1 MVNVDFLKTAL
12 RLAAP
17 ATWTASACPALFGI
31 LYCAVRGFPL
41 RIEKAVA
48 LLAACIL
55 LQSAVNTLN
64 DYFDFIKGTDSRDD
78 FVDRNDSVLVYG
90 DITAKQAFRLAMFY
104 LTAGVILGL
113 LCCNGIVSVLVGL
126 AGGAVLL
133 LYSAG
138 PLPLSYLPVGELV
151 SGTVMG
157 GLIPL
162 GIAGCADGTAH
173 WEVLLWSFPFIL
185 GISLIMMTNNGCDI
199 EKDCR
204 ASRRT
209 LPSLLG
215 RSRTVTLYRVQSV
228 LWLFLLALLPV
239 LLLGKTGLIAP
250 LLLVIVGRKP
260 FQTLLHCHLEP
271 DERVKWM
278 KTIAAGNL
286 YGGGA
291 YVIALILFQLTGAR
305 YG

>member
-1 MVNVDFLKTAL
+1 MANVDSFKIAL

-31 LYCAVRGFPL
+31 LYCAARGFPL
-41 RIEKAVA
+41 RMGKAVA
-48 LLAACIL
+48 LLTACIL

-64 DYFDFIKGTDSRDD
+64 DYFDFIKGTDSADD

-90 DITAKQAFRLAMFY
+90 DITPKQTFWLAMFY
-104 LTAGVILGL
+104 LAAGAILGL
-113 LCCNGIVSVLVGL
+113 LCCNGIAPVLVGL
-126 AGGAVLL
+126 VGGAVLL

-138 PLPLSYLPVGELV
+138 PIPLSYLPVGELV

-162 GIAGCADGTAH
+162 GIAGCADGKVH

-185 GISLIMMTNNGCDI
+185 GVSLIMMTNNGCDI

-204 ASRRT
+204 ASRHT

-215 RSRTVTLYRVQSV
+215 RNRTVALYRVQSV

-239 LLLGKTGLIAP
+239 LLLGKTGLLAP
-250 LLLVIVGRKP
+250 LLLAIVGRRHFK
-260 FQTLLHCHLEP
+260 TLLNCRLEP
-271 DERVKWM
+271 EQRVKWM
-278 KTIAAGNL
+278 KTISAGNL
-286 YGGGA
+286 CGGGA
-291 YVIALILFQLTGAR
+291 YVAALIIFQLTGAL

>member
-1 MVNVDFLKTAL
+1 MANVDFLKTAL

-17 ATWTASACPALFGI
+17 TTWTASACPALFGI
-31 LYCAVRGFPL
+31 LYCSARGFPL

-48 LLAACIL
+48 LFMACIL

-64 DYFDFIKGTDSRDD
+64 DYFDFIKGTDSTDD
-78 FVDRNDSVLVYG
+78 FVERNDSVLVYG
-90 DITAKQAFRLAMFY
+90 DSTLAIFY
-104 LTAGVILGL
+104 LTAGVLLGL
-113 LCCNGIVSVLVGL
+113 LCCNGIVPILVGL
-126 AGGAVLL
+126 TGGAVLL

-138 PLPLSYLPVGELV
+138 PLPLSYLPIGELV

-162 GIAGCADGTAH
+162 GIAGCADGKAH
-173 WEVLLWSFPFIL
+173 WETLIWSLPFIL
-185 GISLIMMTNNGCDI
+185 GIALIMMTNNGCDI

-204 ASRRT
+204 ASRHT

-215 RSRTVTLYRVQSV
+215 RSRTVTLYRIQSV

-239 LLLGKTGLIAP
+239 LLLGKTGLFAP
-250 LLLVIVGRKP
+250 LLLVVVGWRHFK
-260 FQTLLHCHLEP
+260 TLLNCHLEP
-271 DERVKWM
+271 DKRVKWM
-278 KTIAAGNL
+278 KTIVIGNIC
-286 YGGGA
+286 GGGA
-291 YVIALILFQLTGAR
+291 YVAALLLFELTGAL